1 MVSKD
6 PIEKIEDLILG
17 QSKDI
22 TYSTVCKKLKP
33 IEYYEKELK
42 NVRKK
47 ISEVALDAQPSL
59 EKLLDRMKKLDYSL
73 ISEDIKRE
81 YGNLICS
88 LTETFY
94 YGMLKGIDL
103 TVHDNIYIF
112 KNSELER
119 RVNIQER
126 INNLKTSL
134 DYLAS
139 GDIIERFFKAYL
151 KKVEDEFHDAGY
163 RISDLLRIRGIRGI
177 RYLLNNPETVADSFN
192 TLAELVAEESER
204 VSYVVKDLASDPELN
219 KEDLDKY
226 IGHK

>member
-177 RYLLNNPETVADSFN
+177 RHLLNNPETVADSFS

>member
-1 MVSKD
+1 MV
-6 PIEKIEDLILG
+6 L
-17 QSKDI
+17 KDI
-22 TYSTVCKKLKP
+22 IGKIRNSISDQSRDNTYYTVCKKREPL
-33 IEYYEKELK
+33 ESYEKELE